1 MVPTA
6 AVLGL
11 ATSCTTG
18 AAASTVTVTDWM
30 ADPPGPVQSS
40 VKSVVSVRGPVSCEP
55 LTADEPLQL
64 LEDVQDCAS
73 VAFQVRVVSSPL
85 AIVVAA
91 ALRMIVGAS
100 PTTVTSVWAVLVPLG
115 PVQDT
120 AKVVVSVTLGTT
132 MVPFTGC
139 GPLIPL
145 VPSHD
150 VAEEV
155 CRTRLVLAPALIVAD
170 WGVREIAGPVFAAL
184 PVSQAASTAAE
195 MRSSATRGT
204 KTKIRLISNRVMSY
218 PRFFFWVHGWDAA
231 SERRLGRSLGNI
243 I

>member
-1 MVPTA
+1 MLPTT

-18 AAASTVTVTDWM
+18 AEASTVTVTDWI

-55 LTADEPLQL
+55 LTAVEPLQL
-64 LEDVQDCAS
+64 FEEVQDWAS
-73 VAFQVRVVSSPL
+73 VAFQVSVVSSPL

-91 ALRMIVGAS
+91 AVRTIVGAS

-115 PVQDT
+115 PVQVT

-155 CRTRLVLAPALIVAD
+155 CSTRLVLAPDLIVAD
-170 WGVREIAGPVFAAL
+170 CGVREIAGPVFAAL
-184 PVSQAASTAAE
+184 PVSHAASTAAE
-195 MRSSATRGT
+195 MTTSATRGT
-204 KTKIRLISNRVMSY
+204 KAKIRLISKRVMSY
-218 PRFFFWVHGWDAA
+218 RRFFFWVRGWDAA
-231 SERRLGRSLGNI
+231 SERGLRRRFGNI